1 MMARRVCGS
10 AMLYAST
17 TDIIQIQTLVQTS
30 SSLQYPGPRLS
41 TVLGLSL
48 HVVDDFAAFERKG
61 ENGRDDALD
70 IVSIPIPTVRL
81 QMDQLVTIR
90 HWEDHDFHVEYGRLG
105 GTSTRLISAHRPPT
119 YVDLIRHEGH
129 V

>member
-10 AMLYAST
+10 AMLYDST

-48 HVVDDFAAFERKG
+48 HVVDDFAAFECKG
-61 ENGRDDALD
+61 ENGRDDILD
-70 IVSIPIPTVRL
+70 IVSVPRPADGTNVTGPDCHESVWGDLRL
-81 QMDQLVTIR
+81 
-90 HWEDHDFHVEYGRLG
+90 
-105 GTSTRLISAHRPPT
+105 SC
-119 YVDLIRHEGH
+119 
-129 V
+129 

>member
-10 AMLYAST
+10 AMLYDST

-48 HVVDDFAAFERKG
+48 HVVDDFAAFECKG

-70 IVSIPIPTVRL
+70 IVSIPRPADSTTANGPACHYSVLGRSRL
-81 QMDQLVTIR
+81 
-90 HWEDHDFHVEYGRLG
+90 
-105 GTSTRLISAHRPPT
+105 PC
-119 YVDLIRHEGH
+119 
-129 V
+129 